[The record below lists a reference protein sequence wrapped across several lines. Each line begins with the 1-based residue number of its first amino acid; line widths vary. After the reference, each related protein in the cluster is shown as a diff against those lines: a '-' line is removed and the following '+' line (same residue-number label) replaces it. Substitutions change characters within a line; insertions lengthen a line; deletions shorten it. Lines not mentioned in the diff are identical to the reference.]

1 MGTAT
6 PQDVREATDT
16 SAVTQLVLTEREC
29 RDLGR
34 WARMRECFHPDSIV
48 RLSWFSGTG
57 PDFVERSIDMAHRGV
72 LATHR
77 LGPVGVRLNGER
89 AVASLA
95 ATIDIPGT
103 LGGVD
108 VFLSSHARF
117 LYRAERR
124 DGRWRLA
131 GFEAFYL
138 RDELHPQRPGQAVPV
153 TPDQLAGFRPSYRML
168 SLLLTAQ
175 GYAVNPDLP
184 GMDRPESVEA
194 VCREVYGWAGLE
206 P

>member
-1 MGTAT
+1 MSTDL
-6 PQDVREATDT
+6 PQDVRDAADT

-34 WARMRECFHPDSIV
+34 WARMRECFHPDSVV
-48 RLSWFSGTG
+48 RISWFNGSGW
-57 PDFVERSIDMAHRGV
+57 DFVERSIDMARRRV

-77 LGPVGVRLNGER
+77 LGSVAVRLNGDR

-95 ATIDIPGT
+95 ATIDIPGA
-103 LGGVD
+103 LDGVD
-108 VFLSSHARF
+108 VFLSSHSRF

-124 DGRWRLA
+124 AGIWRLA

-138 RDELHPQRPGQAVPV
+138 RDEMHAQLPGQAVPV
-153 TPDQLAGFRPSYRML
+153 TPQQVAGFRPSYRLL
-168 SLLLTAQ
+168 SLLLTRQ
-175 GYAVNPDLP
+175 GYAVDPDLP
-184 GMDRPESVEA
+184 GMDRPETVEA
-194 VCREVYGWAGLE
+194 MCREVYGWAGLE